1 MQWLMLQQDQA
12 EDFVIATGVQ
22 YSVRQFCPRS
32 PRSRCAQ
39 RWSPA
44 TWRRHGKTPCSAQP
58 RVFDVNVRIGVISP
72 WPCHRTAHRPHLRHL
87 RPGWRLPCARAAVAR
102 LQGGRHLARCPGGQ
116 LPQPGSPGHPGQVE
130 LAFHGQQR
138 LSQRPAGLA
147 RHEPHEV
154 YHLAGQSSVGLSFEQ
169 PVETLESIALSTL
182 NLLEAIRFLG
192 RPIRYYSA
200 GSSECFGDNGDA
212 ASNENTPFRPRSPY
226 AVAKA
231 AAFWQVANYRE
242 AYGLFA
248 CSGILF
254 NHESPLRPERFVTQ
268 KIVRTACRIAAG
280 SAETLHLGNLEIH
293 RDWGWAPEYVHAMW
307 LMLQQ
312 PTPQDFVIA
321 TGVTYPLADFVAETF
336 QCLGLDW
343 RQHVISD
350 PSLMRPTDLRISRA
364 NPARAETVLGWKA
377 RLLMPDVVRAMVT
390 AELQTPK

>member
-1 MQWLMLQQDQA
+1 MSDQSDA
-12 EDFVIATGVQ
+12 LARVATA
-22 YSVRQFCPRS
+22 P
-32 PRSRCAQ
+32 
-39 RWSPA
+39 
-44 TWRRHGKTPCSAQP
+44 
-58 RVFDVNVRIGVISP
+58 
-72 WPCHRTAHRPHLRHL
+72 RTALIC
-87 RPGWRLPCARAAVAR
+87 GISGQDGAY
-102 LQGGRHLARCPGGQ
+102 LARELLSRGYRVVGTSRDAQ
-116 LPQPGSPGHPGQVE
+116 VGSFHNLVRLGIRGQVE
-130 LAFHGQQR
+130 LASMASNDFRSVLQV
-138 LSQRPAGLA
+138 LA

-321 TGVTYPLADFVAETF
+321 TGVTYPLADFVSETF

-350 PSLMRPTDLRISRA
+350 PTLMRPTDLRISRA
-364 NPARAETVLGWKA
+364 DPALAASVLGWRA
-377 RLLMPDVVRAMVT
+377 TSHMPDVVRAMVD
-390 AELQTPK
+390 AALADE